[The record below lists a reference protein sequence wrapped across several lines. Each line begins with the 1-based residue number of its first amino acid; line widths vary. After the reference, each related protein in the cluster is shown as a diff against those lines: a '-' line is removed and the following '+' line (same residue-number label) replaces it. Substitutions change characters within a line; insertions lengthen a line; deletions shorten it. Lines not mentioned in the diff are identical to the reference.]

1 VSYLSCDLSY
11 FNGLLP
17 VKAKARKLL
26 DEATKIERGKAMLE
40 QHRLHR
46 DADRRADQEFLRRYD
61 PERLAKK
68 IEDDEVRGGSPLE
81 GIPLPDLV
89 PDRWTVEWV
98 AARLIRAWEHVEWGR
113 VAPGSKS
120 GLWPEYWHS
129 WADMMGW
136 DAGEF
141 RARPLEQW
149 ARQRPALSA
158 HELRLNGEA
167 EGWALRYLAG
177 HEREARALQIWL
189 GSKVTGRVKVPREVA
204 KQGWSRSMYSRA
216 RRDALEMIA
225 AGLRADGVP
234 VA

>member
-1 VSYLSCDLSY
+1 LTLRV
-11 FNGLLP
+11 
-17 VKAKARKLL
+17 L
-26 DEATKIERGKAMLE
+26 DAAAGDVEI
-40 QHRLHR
+40 
-46 DADRRADQEFLRRYD
+46 
-61 PERLAKK
+61 LAF
-68 IEDDEVRGGSPLE
+68 
-81 GIPLPDLV
+81 
-89 PDRWTVEWV
+89 
-98 AARLIRAWEHVEWGR
+98 AF
-113 VAPGSKS
+113 
-120 GLWPEYWHS
+120 
-129 WADMMGW
+129 

-216 RRDALEMIA
+216 RRSWAPRIKPCSSLIIPSCSKGIPITKTLWISSRPATAESS
-225 AGLRADGVP
+225 AGRAERKL
-234 VA
+234 